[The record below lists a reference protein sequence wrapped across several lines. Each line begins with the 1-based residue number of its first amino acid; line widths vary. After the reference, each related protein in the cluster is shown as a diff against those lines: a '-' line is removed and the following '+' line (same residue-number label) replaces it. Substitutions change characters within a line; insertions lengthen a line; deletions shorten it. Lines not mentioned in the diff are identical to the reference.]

1 MLFNKKLYGNV
12 TILLTLT
19 LTTIIC
25 VIFNILESAR
35 ITSIKTYY
43 TDVSQLAAD
52 SLFGNYCYELFE
64 DYGLFAINPA
74 DINCTEY
81 LSSIAKENIS
91 PNIPTDIFS
100 DNYNFLQGQIDN
112 VEILSSAKLTDND
125 GAVFYEQVKSYMKY
139 KEPANISQSII
150 SASNSFKVDIPDFTN
165 QNQEKADIDLSILDN
180 PPMEDRR
187 ECLDISNSQAPTYKQ
202 NMSDHIANI
211 IQHNLLLL
219 LVDNTKEIST
229 TTVDKLTL
237 PSLNTQLSDEA
248 SVIGEG
254 YIKSNEH
261 ISLERIAMEEYV
273 SSIFN
278 CYTNKQHNSLLSYEL
293 EYIINGAA
301 NDDANILNTAIKL
314 IFMRASLNAS
324 YIISNS
330 AKRTAAHDLAKKCTG
345 GGPIS
350 TAIAEFAIISSW
362 STAEGIIDVKD
373 LLAGKKVPLIKD
385 SKTWTLSLDGITR
398 LPPDTI
404 SANNGKEGYDYCF
417 YLKLLL
423 TAQNELALR
432 FRTMDLIQL
441 DMSLNYNES
450 FRINSCICGAY
461 IKYSYSI
468 KKTFFSFGNF
478 GSTNFATNYDIAT
491 SYNYQ

>member
-1 MLFNKKLYGNV
+1 MLFNKKTYGNV

-19 LTTIIC
+19 LTTIIFF
-25 VIFNILESAR
+25 IFTILESAR

-64 DYGLFAINPA
+64 DYGLFAINLA
-74 DINCTEY
+74 DINCSEY
-81 LSSIAKENIS
+81 LTSIAEANIS
-91 PNIPTDIFS
+91 PRTPTDIFS
-100 DNYNFLQGQIDN
+100 DNYNFLQGQIND
-112 VEILSSAKLTDND
+112 VEILSTTKLTDND
-125 GAVFYEQVKSYMKY
+125 GAAFYEQVKSYMKY
-139 KEPANISQSII
+139 KELGQISQSLI
-150 SASNSFKVDIPDFTN
+150 SASNSFKVDIYDFTN
-165 QNQEKADIDLSILDN
+165 DNQSPPDIDLSILDN
-180 PPMEDRR
+180 PPIEDRR
-187 ECLDISNSQAPTYKQ
+187 ECLDISNSQATIYKQ

-211 IQHNLLLL
+211 IQQNLLLL
-219 LVDNTKEIST
+219 LVDNTNDIST

-237 PSLNTQLSDEA
+237 PSLNTQLSDQA

-273 SSIFN
+273 SSLFN
-278 CYTNKQHNSLLSYEL
+278 CYTNKQHSSLLNYEL

-301 NDDANILNTAIKL
+301 SDDANLLNTAIKL

-324 YIISNS
+324 YIISDS
-330 AKRTAAHDLAKKCTG
+330 AKRTAAHDLAQKCTG

-350 TAIAEFAIISSW
+350 TAITEFAIISSW

-373 LLAGKKVPLIKD
+373 LLSGKKVPLIKD
-385 SKTWTLSLDGITR
+385 SKTWTLSLDGICK
-398 LPPDTI
+398 LSPDSV

-441 DMSLNYNES
+441 DMALNYNET
-450 FRINSCICGAY
+450 FRINSCICGAD

-478 GSTNFATNYDIAT
+478 GATDFATHYDITT
-491 SYNYQ
+491 SYKYN